1 MVFLLCLYQSSDLS
15 FGPAFLVQVSYFC
28 AVVLAVLHI
37 LYEEVFEVRL
47 AVTSF
52 IFIMGMFAETIVC
65 IVGAMLGYS
74 VETARETTELFLL
87 YNILSRLIWFIE
99 IKTAFVLQKK
109 NRTAGIRKTDWLEVF
124 FVPVS
129 SIFIIVSIFEPYAE
143 QFFTLKLVASFLLL
157 VINLLHTTV
166 TTAFRRKLFTLL
178 KRSFSHSRWKAMP
191 PSYRPWGRCGNRC
204 ACTGTKHSRKT
215 CWSNLILNRENMIK

>member
-1 MVFLLCLYQSSDLS
+1 MLY
-15 FGPAFLVQVSYFC
+15 
-28 AVVLAVLHI
+28 I

-47 AVTSF
+47 AVASF
-52 IFIMGMFAETIVC
+52 IFIMGMLAETIVC

-129 SIFIIVSIFEPYAE
+129 SIFIIVSIFGPTRRAVFTPQACGFLSASCHKPFYIPHSYYSIQEKTFYTAEKKFLTQQVESYATQLQAMGQMWE
-143 QFFTLKLVASFLLL
+143 QM
-157 VINLLHTTV
+157 
-166 TTAFRRKLFTLL
+166 R
-178 KRSFSHSRWKAMP
+178 M
-191 PSYRPWGRCGNRC
+191 YRHETQQKKPAGP
-204 ACTGTKHSRKT
+204 
-215 CWSNLILNRENMIK
+215 ILY